1 MKKEVFFA
9 ILLGLSFGLIVTYG
23 IYRASQADTQQQL
36 ATILE
41 TTNLDVANEENSAIS
56 TIVIDA
62 PLNES
67 IVDEQRQTISGT
79 TLSNSFVVIYV
90 NETPYVTTADQ
101 AGAFSIS
108 ADLRLGSNVIGVH
121 ALNENGQETVSEIVV
136 GYTTQPLFSQAATDS
151 ADTDDTDENADEE

>member
-1 MKKEVFFA
+1 MKKEVFVA

-41 TTNLDVANEENSAIS
+41 TTNLDVENEDTNSIS
-56 TIVIDA
+56 TIVIDS

-79 TLSNSFVVIYV
+79 TISNSFVIIYV
-90 NETPYVTTADQ
+90 NETPYITTADQ
-101 AGAFSIS
+101 AGAFSVS

-121 ALNENGQETVSEIVV
+121 ALDENGQETVAEIVV
-136 GYTTQPLFSQAATDS
+136 GYTTQPLFSQTATDS
-151 ADTDDTDENADEE
+151 ADTNDANTEADQE